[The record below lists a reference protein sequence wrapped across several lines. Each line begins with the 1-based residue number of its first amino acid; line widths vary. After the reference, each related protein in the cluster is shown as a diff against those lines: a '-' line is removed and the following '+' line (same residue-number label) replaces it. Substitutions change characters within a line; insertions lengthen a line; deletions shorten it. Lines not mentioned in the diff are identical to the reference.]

1 MQPVRLDLYL
11 QQVSDMRLASMRLA
25 SAGDKV
31 EVLVVTKEN
40 KKMVV
45 KQLRAW
51 NKSINQGISRERL
64 EKLLFVS
71 PVPINLPKP
80 AKVLVESP
88 SWLNTSLPLTPATVF
103 DFHIHVLL
111 HLTMQAVPVTI
122 YPDLHLLTTSNNLKS
137 ASMDVDNS
145 IVNRSNANLVVGRR
159 NGQTSPDLCWLATDG
174 SFAAFDLFAKIDRMG
189 RQEGGE
195 R

>member
-1 MQPVRLDLYL
+1 
-11 QQVSDMRLASMRLA
+11 MRLASMRLA

-80 AKVLVESP
+80 AKVHNWSYHCRNLFKVLIESP
-88 SWLNTSLPLTPATVF
+88 SWLNTSLPLTPPAVF

-111 HLTMQAVPVTI
+111 HLTMQVNGNMRR
-122 YPDLHLLTTSNNLKS
+122 LHNYW
-137 ASMDVDNS
+137 
-145 IVNRSNANLVVGRR
+145 
-159 NGQTSPDLCWLATDG
+159 Q
-174 SFAAFDLFAKIDRMG
+174 LFAFARKVIMSHLREC
-189 RQEGGE
+189 Q
-195 R
+195 

>member
-1 MQPVRLDLYL
+1 
-11 QQVSDMRLASMRLA
+11 MRLA

-51 NKSINQGISRERL
+51 NKSINHGISRERL

-80 AKVLVESP
+80 AKVHNWSDHCHNLSKVLVESP
-88 SWLNTSLPLTPATVF
+88 SWLNTSLPLTPPAVF

-111 HLTMQAVPVTI
+111 HLTMQVNGNMMR
-122 YPDLHLLTTSNNLKS
+122 LH
-137 ASMDVDNS
+137 NS
-145 IVNRSNANLVVGRR
+145 WQFLAFGREVI
-159 NGQTSPDLCWLATDG
+159 
-174 SFAAFDLFAKIDRMG
+174 LFHL
-189 RQEGGE
+189 RQCQ
-195 R
+195 

>member
-1 MQPVRLDLYL
+1 
-11 QQVSDMRLASMRLA
+11 MRSA

-31 EVLVVTKEN
+31 EVLVVTMEN

-80 AKVLVESP
+80 AKVHNWSHHCHTHNLSKVLVESP
-88 SWLNTSLPLTPATVF
+88 SWLNPSLPLTPAAVF

-111 HLTMQAVPVTI
+111 HLTMQVNGNKMRLYTQRG
-122 YPDLHLLTTSNNLKS
+122 LNLKS
-137 ASMDVDNS
+137 CVLPIS
-145 IVNRSNANLVVGRR
+145 L
-159 NGQTSPDLCWLATDG
+159 
-174 SFAAFDLFAKIDRMG
+174 
-189 RQEGGE
+189 QEPLKHS
-195 R
+195 

>member
-1 MQPVRLDLYL
+1 
-11 QQVSDMRLASMRLA
+11 MRLASMRLA

-64 EKLLFVS
+64 EKLLFMS
-71 PVPINLPKP
+71 PVPVNLPNP
-80 AKVLVESP
+80 AKVHNWSDHCHNLSKVLVESP
-88 SWLNTSLPLTPATVF
+88 SWLNTSLPLTPAAVF

-111 HLTMQAVPVTI
+111 HLTM
-122 YPDLHLLTTSNNLKS
+122 
-137 ASMDVDNS
+137 
-145 IVNRSNANLVVGRR
+145 
-159 NGQTSPDLCWLATDG
+159 
-174 SFAAFDLFAKIDRMG
+174 
-189 RQEGGE
+189 
-195 R
+195 

>member
-1 MQPVRLDLYL
+1 
-11 QQVSDMRLASMRLA
+11 MRLASMRLA

-80 AKVLVESP
+80 AKVHNWSDHCHNLSKVLVESP
-88 SWLNTSLPLTPATVF
+88 SWLNTSLPLTPAAVF

-111 HLTMQAVPVTI
+111 HLTMQVNGNMMR
-122 YPDLHLLTTSNNLKS
+122 LHN
-137 ASMDVDNS
+137 DW
-145 IVNRSNANLVVGRR
+145 
-159 NGQTSPDLCWLATDG
+159 Q
-174 SFAAFDLFAKIDRMG
+174 LFAFARKVIMSHLREC
-189 RQEGGE
+189 Q
-195 R
+195 

>member
-1 MQPVRLDLYL
+1 
-11 QQVSDMRLASMRLA
+11 MRLASMRLA

-80 AKVLVESP
+80 AKVHNWSDHCHNLSKVLVESP
-88 SWLNTSLPLTPATVF
+88 SWLNTSLPLTPAGVF

-111 HLTMQAVPVTI
+111 HLTMQVNGNMMR
-122 YPDLHLLTTSNNLKS
+122 LH
-137 ASMDVDNS
+137 NS
-145 IVNRSNANLVVGRR
+145 W
-159 NGQTSPDLCWLATDG
+159 Q
-174 SFAAFDLFAKIDRMG
+174 LFAFARKVIMSHLREC
-189 RQEGGE
+189 Q
-195 R
+195 

>member
-1 MQPVRLDLYL
+1 
-11 QQVSDMRLASMRLA
+11 MRLASMRLA

-80 AKVLVESP
+80 AKVHNWSDHCHNLSKVLVESP
-88 SWLNTSLPLTPATVF
+88 SWLNTSLPLTPAAVF

-111 HLTMQAVPVTI
+111 HLTMQ
-122 YPDLHLLTTSNNLKS
+122 
-137 ASMDVDNS
+137 
-145 IVNRSNANLVVGRR
+145 VNRNIMRLHNSW
-159 NGQTSPDLCWLATDG
+159 Q
-174 SFAAFDLFAKIDRMG
+174 LFAFARKVIMSHL
-189 RQEGGE
+189 RQCL
-195 R
+195 

>member
-1 MQPVRLDLYL
+1 M
-11 QQVSDMRLASMRLA
+11 SDMRLASMRLA

-80 AKVLVESP
+80 AKVHIWSDHCHNLSKVLLESP
-88 SWLNTSLPLTPATVF
+88 SWLNTSLPLTPAAAF

-111 HLTMQAVPVTI
+111 HLTMQVNGNMMR
-122 YPDLHLLTTSNNLKS
+122 LHNYWQLFAFARKVIMSHSGS
-137 ASMDVDNS
+137 ASDN
-145 IVNRSNANLVVGRR
+145 I
-159 NGQTSPDLCWLATDG
+159 P
-174 SFAAFDLFAKIDRMG
+174 
-189 RQEGGE
+189 
-195 R
+195 

>member
-1 MQPVRLDLYL
+1 
-11 QQVSDMRLASMRLA
+11 MRLASMQLA
-25 SAGDKV
+25 SDEGKV

-80 AKVLVESP
+80 AKVHNWSDHCHNLFQGAGRVSIVVE
-88 SWLNTSLPLTPATVF
+88 
-103 DFHIHVLL
+103 
-111 HLTMQAVPVTI
+111 
-122 YPDLHLLTTSNNLKS
+122 HLL
-137 ASMDVDNS
+137 
-145 IVNRSNANLVVGRR
+145 
-159 NGQTSPDLCWLATDG
+159 
-174 SFAAFDLFAKIDRMG
+174 AFDTSRCL
-189 RQEGGE
+189 
-195 R
+195 

>member
-1 MQPVRLDLYL
+1 
-11 QQVSDMRLASMRLA
+11 MRLASMRLA

-71 PVPINLPKP
+71 PIPINLPKP
-80 AKVLVESP
+80 AKVHNWSDHCHNLFQGAGRVSIM
-88 SWLNTSLPLTPATVF
+88 V
-103 DFHIHVLL
+103 
-111 HLTMQAVPVTI
+111 Q
-122 YPDLHLLTTSNNLKS
+122 HLLAVDTSRCL
-137 ASMDVDNS
+137 
-145 IVNRSNANLVVGRR
+145 
-159 NGQTSPDLCWLATDG
+159 
-174 SFAAFDLFAKIDRMG
+174 
-189 RQEGGE
+189 
-195 R
+195 

>member
-1 MQPVRLDLYL
+1 
-11 QQVSDMRLASMRLA
+11 MRLASMRLA
-25 SAGDKV
+25 SAGGKV

-51 NKSINQGISRERL
+51 NKSTDQGISRERL

-80 AKVLVESP
+80 AKVHNWSYHCHNLPKVLVESP
-88 SWLNTSLPLTPATVF
+88 SWLNTSLPLTPPAVF

-111 HLTMQAVPVTI
+111 HLTMQVNGNMMR
-122 YPDLHLLTTSNNLKS
+122 LH
-137 ASMDVDNS
+137 NS
-145 IVNRSNANLVVGRR
+145 W
-159 NGQTSPDLCWLATDG
+159 QFLA
-174 SFAAFDLFAKIDRMG
+174 FAREVILFHL
-189 RQEGGE
+189 RQFQ
-195 R
+195 

>member
-1 MQPVRLDLYL
+1 
-11 QQVSDMRLASMRLA
+11 MRLASMRLA

-80 AKVLVESP
+80 AKVHNWSDHCHNLFQGAGRVSIVVE
-88 SWLNTSLPLTPATVF
+88 
-103 DFHIHVLL
+103 
-111 HLTMQAVPVTI
+111 
-122 YPDLHLLTTSNNLKS
+122 HLLAVDTSRCL
-137 ASMDVDNS
+137 
-145 IVNRSNANLVVGRR
+145 
-159 NGQTSPDLCWLATDG
+159 
-174 SFAAFDLFAKIDRMG
+174 
-189 RQEGGE
+189 
-195 R
+195 

>member
-1 MQPVRLDLYL
+1 
-11 QQVSDMRLASMRLA
+11 MRLASMRLA

-80 AKVLVESP
+80 AKVHN
-88 SWLNTSLPLTPATVF
+88 WLNHCHNLFQGAGRDSIV
-103 DFHIHVLL
+103 VE
-111 HLTMQAVPVTI
+111 
-122 YPDLHLLTTSNNLKS
+122 HLLAVNTS
-137 ASMDVDNS
+137 
-145 IVNRSNANLVVGRR
+145 RR
-159 NGQTSPDLCWLATDG
+159 L
-174 SFAAFDLFAKIDRMG
+174 
-189 RQEGGE
+189 
-195 R
+195 

>member
-1 MQPVRLDLYL
+1 
-11 QQVSDMRLASMRLA
+11 MRLASMRLA

-31 EVLVVTKEN
+31 EVLVVTMEN

-80 AKVLVESP
+80 AKVHIWSDHCHNLFQGAGRDSVLVE
-88 SWLNTSLPLTPATVF
+88 
-103 DFHIHVLL
+103 
-111 HLTMQAVPVTI
+111 
-122 YPDLHLLTTSNNLKS
+122 HLL
-137 ASMDVDNS
+137 
-145 IVNRSNANLVVGRR
+145 
-159 NGQTSPDLCWLATDG
+159 
-174 SFAAFDLFAKIDRMG
+174 AFDTSRCL
-189 RQEGGE
+189 
-195 R
+195 

>member
-1 MQPVRLDLYL
+1 
-11 QQVSDMRLASMRLA
+11 MRLTSMRLA

-45 KQLRAW
+45 RQLRVW
-51 NKSINQGISRERL
+51 NKSKNQGISRERL

-80 AKVLVESP
+80 AKVHIWSDHCHTLSKVLVESP
-88 SWLNTSLPLTPATVF
+88 SWLNTSLPLTPAAVF

-111 HLTMQAVPVTI
+111 HLTMQVNGNI
-122 YPDLHLLTTSNNLKS
+122 MRLH
-137 ASMDVDNS
+137 NS
-145 IVNRSNANLVVGRR
+145 W
-159 NGQTSPDLCWLATDG
+159 QFLA
-174 SFAAFDLFAKIDRMG
+174 FAREVILFHL
-189 RQEGGE
+189 RQCQ
-195 R
+195 

>member
-1 MQPVRLDLYL
+1 
-11 QQVSDMRLASMRLA
+11 MRLTSMRLA

-45 KQLRAW
+45 RQLRAW
-51 NKSINQGISRERL
+51 NKSTDQGISRERL

-80 AKVLVESP
+80 AKVHNWSDHCHTLSKVLVESP
-88 SWLNTSLPLTPATVF
+88 SWLNTSLPLTPAAFF

-111 HLTMQAVPVTI
+111 HLTMQVNGNMMR
-122 YPDLHLLTTSNNLKS
+122 LH
-137 ASMDVDNS
+137 NS
-145 IVNRSNANLVVGRR
+145 W
-159 NGQTSPDLCWLATDG
+159 QFLA
-174 SFAAFDLFAKIDRMG
+174 FARKVIMSHL
-189 RQEGGE
+189 RQCQ
-195 R
+195 

>member
-1 MQPVRLDLYL
+1 
-11 QQVSDMRLASMRLA
+11 MRLA

-80 AKVLVESP
+80 AKVHNWSDHCHNLFQGARRVSIVVE
-88 SWLNTSLPLTPATVF
+88 
-103 DFHIHVLL
+103 
-111 HLTMQAVPVTI
+111 
-122 YPDLHLLTTSNNLKS
+122 HLLAVDTSRYL
-137 ASMDVDNS
+137 
-145 IVNRSNANLVVGRR
+145 
-159 NGQTSPDLCWLATDG
+159 
-174 SFAAFDLFAKIDRMG
+174 
-189 RQEGGE
+189 
-195 R
+195 

>member
-1 MQPVRLDLYL
+1 
-11 QQVSDMRLASMRLA
+11 MRLTSMRLA

-45 KQLRAW
+45 KHLRAW
-51 NKSINQGISRERL
+51 NKSTDQGISRERL

-80 AKVLVESP
+80 AKVHNWSYHCHNLSKVLVESP
-88 SWLNTSLPLTPATVF
+88 SWLNTSLPLTPAAVF

-111 HLTMQAVPVTI
+111 HLTMQVNGNMMR
-122 YPDLHLLTTSNNLKS
+122 LH
-137 ASMDVDNS
+137 NS
-145 IVNRSNANLVVGRR
+145 W
-159 NGQTSPDLCWLATDG
+159 QFLA
-174 SFAAFDLFAKIDRMG
+174 FAREVILFHL
-189 RQEGGE
+189 RQCQ
-195 R
+195 

>member
-1 MQPVRLDLYL
+1 
-11 QQVSDMRLASMRLA
+11 MRLASMRLA

-71 PVPINLPKP
+71 PIPINLPKP
-80 AKVLVESP
+80 AKVHNWSDHCHTHNLSKVVVESP

-111 HLTMQAVPVTI
+111 HLTMQVNGNMMR
-122 YPDLHLLTTSNNLKS
+122 LHNYW
-137 ASMDVDNS
+137 
-145 IVNRSNANLVVGRR
+145 
-159 NGQTSPDLCWLATDG
+159 Q
-174 SFAAFDLFAKIDRMG
+174 LFAFARKVIMSHL
-189 RQEGGE
+189 RQCQ
-195 R
+195 